1 MIFKLGQR
9 ARYKNNEEGIISF
22 VDPKCITI
30 CVRIFPN
37 EKSRNVCIVVYSYDF
52 DKVQILDVK

>member
-1 MIFKLGQR
+1 MIFELGQY
-9 ARYKNNEEGIISF
+9 ARYRNEEGIISF
-22 VDPKCITI
+22 VDPRCITI

>member
-1 MIFKLGQR
+1 MIFKLGQH
-9 ARYKNNEEGIISF
+9 ARYKHEEGIISF
-22 VDPKCITI
+22 VDHKCITI

-37 EKSRNVCIVVYSYDF
+37 EKSRNVCLVVYSYDF